1 MVAST
6 LRISKLND
14 NRYEVS
20 LEDDHGSIK
29 CFVRAKLPG
38 PELPKGAEREPERKQ
53 FGIEEGQGFSQGS
66 RHGHHRD
73 PEMPKGPKGERRP
86 ADVIAYQT
94 ETLPSTQSLHKGV
107 NPHKERKA

>member
-1 MVAST
+1 MLMVAST

-53 FGIEEGQGFSQGS
+53 LALK
-66 RHGHHRD
+66 R
-73 PEMPKGPKGERRP
+73 
-86 ADVIAYQT
+86 A
-94 ETLPSTQSLHKGV
+94 
-107 NPHKERKA
+107 KALSKALDAAILDIIKT

>member
-1 MVAST
+1 MVMVAST

-53 FGIEEGQGFSQGS
+53 LALKRAKALAKALDTAI
-66 RHGHHRD
+66 
-73 PEMPKGPKGERRP
+73 
-86 ADVIAYQT
+86 I
-94 ETLPSTQSLHKGV
+94 ETLRCP
-107 NPHKERKA
+107 KAPKAIGDPQT